1 MWPLGQGF
9 RGLLVISL
17 GNMKLKQ
24 ILDIKYPIIQGGMAH
39 IASGDFAAAVS
50 EAGAL
55 GTIAAGGLGPED
67 LRLEIQKYKS
77 ITDKPYAVNLMI
89 QSRQI
94 DQWNRVIIEEGVKIV
109 TTGAGNPSAY
119 IDLYKNKGIKVFPVV
134 PNATLAIRMA
144 RLDIDGIIIEGMEAG
159 GHIGSISTMVALE
172 EVRRSV
178 DLTVIAAGGIGT
190 GSQMLAAEA
199 LGADGVQIGTMFLG
213 STECPIHQNYKDRLI
228 RASSNHTTI
237 IGDVRGFPARVI
249 RNPLSRKYQEM
260 EKEGKDKW
268 ELEEFLVGGLK
279 KAVKTGDM
287 DEGSFMA
294 GQTVGLI
301 KKIRPIKEILEELYS
316 EYQEKKEGLCTSF

>member
-1 MWPLGQGF
+1 
-9 RGLLVISL
+9 
-17 GNMKLKQ
+17 MKLKQ

-279 KAVKTGDM
+279 KAVKIGDM